1 MKAGITLLFVF
12 CTCNTVAQQPYNTV
26 VVNRVIPPPTYLRDV
41 FSTPL
46 QSKPHAG
53 IQGSCFLEDKW
64 TLARL
69 KAVGRN
75 EMIDSFHMKLNVYD
89 NKIHFMEKG
98 VEMETTLRVEEIKI
112 IDTGSK
118 YFDKVFL
125 SSFDEEKGF
134 FEVAAEAGKL
144 KMLKRHRVYLWET
157 RPLGMEPQK
166 RFEPGEELYFSSGHI
181 LYKANKSCLVLKDAF
196 GGRKEV
202 FDYISANKIR
212 CNKEEDMSKLIA
224 FIASL
229 K

>member
-1 MKAGITLLFVF
+1 MNVGITLLFVL
-12 CTCNTVAQQPYNTV
+12 CMYDMVAQQPYNTV
-26 VVNRVIPPPTYLRDV
+26 VANRVIPPPTYLRDV

-89 NKIHFMEKG
+89 NKIHFIEKG
-98 VEMETTLRVEEIKI
+98 VEMEATLRVEEIMI

-118 YFDKVFL
+118 YYNKVFL
-125 SSFDEEKGF
+125 SGFDEEKGF
-134 FEVAAEAGKL
+134 FEVTAQAGKL

-166 RFEPGEELYFSSGHI
+166 RFEPGEELYISSGSI
-181 LYKANKSCLVLKDAF
+181 LYKANKSCIVLKDAF
-196 GGRKEV
+196 GSKKEV
-202 FDYISANKIR
+202 LDYISANNLK
-212 CNKEEDMSKLIA
+212 CNKDEDVRKLIE
-224 FIASL
+224 FIAAL